1 MEERLISFTL
11 YGQEFSFYSDAPDD
25 EVQEAIALLRSELGQ
40 AGQGGKAAALPSSTM
55 LVLACLRLA
64 GRCVNI
70 EHEFSSFAE
79 ERKNHAARKRAI
91 SGLIDRLASAL
102 KD

>member
-11 YGQEFSFYSDAPDD
+11 HGQEFSFYSDAPDN
-25 EVQEAIALLRSELGQ
+25 EVQDAITLLRSELGQ
-40 AGQGGKAAALPSSTM
+40 SGPDTKGTALPSSRL

-70 EHEFSSFAE
+70 EHEFSSFVE
-79 ERKNHAARKRAI
+79 ERKNHAARNRAI
-91 SGLIDRLASAL
+91 SSLIDRVTAAL
-102 KD
+102 KE

>member
-11 YGQEFSFYSDAPDD
+11 HGQEFSFYSDAPEA

-40 AGQGGKAAALPSSTM
+40 NGPDMKGAAMPSSRL

-70 EHEFSSFAE
+70 EHEFSSFVE
-79 ERKNHAARKRAI
+79 ERKNHAARNRVI
-91 SGLIDRLASAL
+91 SGLIDRVAAAL
-102 KD
+102 KE